1 MILLIGLSVSLMAL
15 DHRSHY
21 LGTVREYLSLVVEPV
36 RFLVNLPSITG
47 GWFRESLSSRHA
59 LQEENAVLRTQ
70 QLMLKTQLQKLE
82 SLEAENL
89 RLRALMDSSFQVGKR
104 QMLIAELMSVD
115 LDPYRH
121 QIEINKGG
129 LDHLYVGQPLLDSEG
144 VMGQIV
150 QVGPFSSTAMLIT
163 DPSHAI
169 PVQIN
174 RTGLRTIALG
184 TGNIE
189 RLELPHIPTS
199 ADIRVGDLLVTS
211 GLGKRFPVGY
221 PVGEIIEID
230 QTPGRDFSE
239 VIAKPR
245 ARLNRSREVLLI
257 WPTIQEPVSVG
268 DPVVDPG
275 APETG
280 QAPAGGA
287 DATELDR

>member
-1 MILLIGLSVSLMAL
+1 VILLIGLSVSLMVL
-15 DHRSHY
+15 DHRGQY
-21 LGTVREYLSLVVEPV
+21 LGAVREYLSLVVEPV
-36 RFLVNLPSITG
+36 RFLVNLPNATG
-47 GWFRESLSSRHA
+47 TWFRESLSSRHA

-70 QLMLKTQLQKLE
+70 QLVLKTQIQKLE
-82 SLEAENL
+82 ALEAENL

-121 QIEINKGG
+121 QIEINKGR
-129 LDHLYVGQPLLDSEG
+129 LDHVYVGQPLLDSEG
-144 VMGQIV
+144 VMGQIAIV
-150 QVGPFSSTAMLIT
+150 DPFSSTAMLIT
-163 DPSHAI
+163 DPGHAI
-169 PVQIN
+169 PVQVN

-184 TGNIE
+184 TGNTE
-189 RLELPHIPTS
+189 RLELPHIPTN

-230 QTPGRDFSE
+230 QTPGRDFSL

-257 WPTIQEPVSVG
+257 WPAIEEPFSV
-268 DPVVDPG
+268 PEP
-275 APETG
+275 AAETG
-280 QAPAGGA
+280 D
-287 DATELDR
+287 DATEETSE

>member
-1 MILLIGLSVSLMAL
+1 MAL

-21 LGTVREYLSLVVEPV
+21 LGSVREYLSLVVEPV
-36 RFLVNLPSITG
+36 RYLVNVPNVSG
-47 GWFRESLSSRHA
+47 DWFRESLSTRHA

-121 QIEINKGG
+121 EIEINKGK
-129 LDHLYVGQPLLDSEG
+129 LDHVYVGQPLLDSDG

-163 DPSHAI
+163 DPGHAI

-174 RTGLRTIALG
+174 RTGLRTIAQG
-184 TGNIE
+184 TGNID

-199 ADIRVGDLLVTS
+199 ADVRVGDLLVTS
-211 GLGKRFPVGY
+211 GLGRRFPVGY

-245 ARLNRSREVLLI
+245 AHLNRSREVLLI

-275 APETG
+275 AAAAAPD
-280 QAPAGGA
+280 APAGSTAPAGA
-287 DATELDR
+287 EVDR